1 MTYRENAAV
10 LETYLH
16 NIRNIEEAPP
26 GPAELEAL
34 DAAVEA
40 MKAAVENVEYGAF
53 AWDKQRGMFVQIGRP
68 VPVKQLCLNR
78 YQERARN
85 GEIPSWIDPEKF
97 KIWREWSQR
106 LQATGR
112 RQRMNKTVNL
122 FVLAGCWECPD
133 DIGVTVV
140 AISSDEK
147 QLIDRLDQIADTQA
161 KEYVSIEG
169 SILMEEHTDT
179 RYEISGGI
187 SGNARFYI
195 TEEPAVI
202 NEALMGEISRA
213 MSKNDRTEDVKN
225 YLQGLFENGN
235 LDEEKY
241 EELVDSEEFLQK
253 AVELFDKMED
263 CNTPFNTTM
272 ELAVGEARKEMTI

>member
-1 MTYRENAAV
+1 
-10 LETYLH
+10 
-16 NIRNIEEAPP
+16 
-26 GPAELEAL
+26 
-34 DAAVEA
+34 
-40 MKAAVENVEYGAF
+40 
-53 AWDKQRGMFVQIGRP
+53 
-68 VPVKQLCLNR
+68 
-78 YQERARN
+78 
-85 GEIPSWIDPEKF
+85 
-97 KIWREWSQR
+97 
-106 LQATGR
+106 
-112 RQRMNKTVNL
+112 MNKTVNL

-202 NEALMGEISRA
+202 NEALMGEISRV
-213 MSKNDRTEDVKN
+213 MSESDRTEDVKN
-225 YLQGLFENGN
+225 YLQGLYESGN
-235 LDEEKY
+235 LGEERY
-241 EELVDSEEFLQK
+241 EELAGSEEFLQK

-272 ELAVGEARKEMTI
+272 ELAVDEARKEMAI

>member
-1 MTYRENAAV
+1 
-10 LETYLH
+10 
-16 NIRNIEEAPP
+16 
-26 GPAELEAL
+26 
-34 DAAVEA
+34 
-40 MKAAVENVEYGAF
+40 
-53 AWDKQRGMFVQIGRP
+53 
-68 VPVKQLCLNR
+68 
-78 YQERARN
+78 
-85 GEIPSWIDPEKF
+85 
-97 KIWREWSQR
+97 
-106 LQATGR
+106 
-112 RQRMNKTVNL
+112 MNKTVNL

-213 MSKNDRTEDVKN
+213 MSESDRTED
-225 YLQGLFENGN
+225 
-235 LDEEKY
+235 
-241 EELVDSEEFLQK
+241 
-253 AVELFDKMED
+253 ED
-263 CNTPFNTTM
+263 QPK
-272 ELAVGEARKEMTI
+272 RKECRSSARDIRDDWLRTSTRIFRSA

>member
-1 MTYRENAAV
+1 
-10 LETYLH
+10 
-16 NIRNIEEAPP
+16 
-26 GPAELEAL
+26 
-34 DAAVEA
+34 
-40 MKAAVENVEYGAF
+40 
-53 AWDKQRGMFVQIGRP
+53 
-68 VPVKQLCLNR
+68 
-78 YQERARN
+78 
-85 GEIPSWIDPEKF
+85 
-97 KIWREWSQR
+97 
-106 LQATGR
+106 
-112 RQRMNKTVNL
+112 MNKTVNL

-202 NEALMGEISRA
+202 SEALMGEISRA

-225 YLQGLFENGN
+225 YLQGLFENGS

-263 CNTPFNTTM
+263 CNTPFNVTM
-272 ELAVGEARKEMTI
+272 ELAVGEARKEMAI

>member
-1 MTYRENAAV
+1 
-10 LETYLH
+10 
-16 NIRNIEEAPP
+16 
-26 GPAELEAL
+26 
-34 DAAVEA
+34 
-40 MKAAVENVEYGAF
+40 
-53 AWDKQRGMFVQIGRP
+53 
-68 VPVKQLCLNR
+68 
-78 YQERARN
+78 
-85 GEIPSWIDPEKF
+85 
-97 KIWREWSQR
+97 
-106 LQATGR
+106 
-112 RQRMNKTVNL
+112 MNKTVNL

-202 NEALMGEISRA
+202 NEALMGEISRV
-213 MSKNDRTEDVKN
+213 MSESDRTEDVKN
-225 YLQGLFENGN
+225 YLQGLYESGN
-235 LDEEKY
+235 LGEERYDRMGITRQSISQSLNRSAKSMRYDSFSKMVTALGY
-241 EELVDSEEFLQK
+241 EVVVKKL
-253 AVELFDKMED
+253 
-263 CNTPFNTTM
+263 
-272 ELAVGEARKEMTI
+272 

>member
-1 MTYRENAAV
+1 
-10 LETYLH
+10 
-16 NIRNIEEAPP
+16 
-26 GPAELEAL
+26 
-34 DAAVEA
+34 
-40 MKAAVENVEYGAF
+40 
-53 AWDKQRGMFVQIGRP
+53 
-68 VPVKQLCLNR
+68 
-78 YQERARN
+78 
-85 GEIPSWIDPEKF
+85 
-97 KIWREWSQR
+97 
-106 LQATGR
+106 
-112 RQRMNKTVNL
+112 MNKTVNL

-179 RYEISGGI
+179 R
-187 SGNARFYI
+187 FYI

-213 MSKNDRTEDVKN
+213 MSESDRTEDVKN
-225 YLQGLFENGN
+225 YLQGLYESENLG
-235 LDEEKY
+235 EEKY

-272 ELAVGEARKEMTI
+272 ELAVDEARKEMAI

>member
-1 MTYRENAAV
+1 MKKI
-10 LETYLH
+10 
-16 NIRNIEEAPP
+16 IR
-26 GPAELEAL
+26 
-34 DAAVEA
+34 
-40 MKAAVENVEYGAF
+40 
-53 AWDKQRGMFVQIGRP
+53 
-68 VPVKQLCLNR
+68 
-78 YQERARN
+78 
-85 GEIPSWIDPEKF
+85 
-97 KIWREWSQR
+97 
-106 LQATGR
+106 
-112 RQRMNKTVNL
+112 L

-169 SILMEEHTDT
+169 SILMEEQTDT

-202 NEALMGEISRA
+202 NEALMGEISRT

-263 CNTPFNTTM
+263 CNTPFNVTM
-272 ELAVGEARKEMTI
+272 ELAVGEARKEMAI

>member
-1 MTYRENAAV
+1 MY
-10 LETYLH
+10 
-16 NIRNIEEAPP
+16 
-26 GPAELEAL
+26 AELKVEFDSNEINFQQSSNLQGVLMENISSEYAEKLHGNQLNPYSQCILKEEGKTVWYLKTLNTEAYEMLLLPMTKL
-34 DAAVEA
+34 DTITLR
-40 MKAAVENVEYGAF
+40 K
-53 AWDKQRGMFVQIGRP
+53 K
-68 VPVKQLCLNR
+68 
-78 YQERARN
+78 
-85 GEIPSWIDPEKF
+85 
-97 KIWREWSQR
+97 
-106 LQATGR
+106 
-112 RQRMNKTVNL
+112 NKTVNL

>member
-1 MTYRENAAV
+1 
-10 LETYLH
+10 
-16 NIRNIEEAPP
+16 
-26 GPAELEAL
+26 
-34 DAAVEA
+34 
-40 MKAAVENVEYGAF
+40 
-53 AWDKQRGMFVQIGRP
+53 
-68 VPVKQLCLNR
+68 
-78 YQERARN
+78 
-85 GEIPSWIDPEKF
+85 
-97 KIWREWSQR
+97 
-106 LQATGR
+106 
-112 RQRMNKTVNL
+112 MNKTVNL

-147 QLIDRLDQIADTQA
+147 QL
-161 KEYVSIEG
+161 IEG